1 MDLKLSVEEATSAVY
16 SELEKFTGWK
26 FLKSQRCLKKKVGDL
41 EFVISFSTSKWNASY
56 EYVGI
61 NADFWIVYK
70 KLGKLPVQNVV
81 ASYGYRP
88 KVGDSTYWYD
98 ISTKEKL
105 DAAIKTLKREIEATA
120 LQLEAGMEKNN
131 KEAVKT
137 LFEKHFEDYN
147 VKLEYVADVL
157 GMDAIVQKAHSIVD
171 ALSEEEKQEISDY
184 KNGKRTKTWM
194 MSPTNLRFIA
204 DHNLME

>member
-1 MDLKLSVEEATSAVY
+1 MDLLLSVEEATSTVY
-16 SELEKFTGWK
+16 SELEEFTGWK
-26 FLKSQRCLKKKVGDL
+26 FVKSQRCMKKKVGDL
-41 EFVISFSTSKWNASY
+41 EFVIHFFTSKWNASH

-61 NADFWIVYK
+61 NADLRIVYK

-88 KVGDSTYWYD
+88 KIGDDTYWYD

-105 DAAIKTLKREIEATA
+105 DAVIKTLKREIGSTA
-120 LQLEAGMEKNN
+120 LQLAADMEKDK

-137 LFEKHFEDYN
+137 LLEKHFEDYH
-147 VKLEYVADVL
+147 VKLEFAADVL

-171 ALSEEEKQEISDY
+171 ALSDEEKQDLSDY

-194 MSPTNLRFIA
+194 MNPTNLRFIA

>member
-1 MDLKLSVEEATSAVY
+1 MDLRLSVEEATSTVY
-16 SELEKFTGWK
+16 SELEEYTGWK

-41 EFVISFSTSKWNASY
+41 ESVISFFTSKWNASH

-61 NADFWIVYK
+61 NADLRIVYK
-70 KLGKLPVQNVV
+70 KLGKLLVQNVV

-88 KVGDSTYWYD
+88 KIGDDTYWYD

-105 DAAIKTLKREIEATA
+105 DAVIKTLKSEIASTA
-120 LQLEAGMEKNN
+120 LQLAADMEKDK

-137 LFEKHFEDYN
+137 LLEKHFEDYH
-147 VKLEYVADVL
+147 VKLEFAADVL
-157 GMDAIVQKAHSIVD
+157 GLNAIVQKAHSIVD
-171 ALSEEEKQEISDY
+171 ALSDEERQDLSDY

-194 MSPTNLRFIA
+194 MNPTNLRFIA